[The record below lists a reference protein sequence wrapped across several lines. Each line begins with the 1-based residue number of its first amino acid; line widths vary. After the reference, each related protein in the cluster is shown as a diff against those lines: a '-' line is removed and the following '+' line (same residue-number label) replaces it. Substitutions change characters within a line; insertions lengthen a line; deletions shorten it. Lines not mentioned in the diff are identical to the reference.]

1 MNFYS
6 LNKPI
11 SLQNLV
17 NISVLFWKE
26 ESNITEVSKLIEIK
40 LYGTLYAFWSY
51 HKITFIRLAWLQLA

>member
-1 MNFYS
+1 MVNVTMEELRIMNFYS

-17 NISVLFWKE
+17 NISVLFRKE

-40 LYGTLYAFWSY
+40 LYGTLYAF
-51 HKITFIRLAWLQLA
+51 

>member
-1 MNFYS
+1 MVNVTMEELRTMNFYS

-17 NISVLFWKE
+17 NISVLFRKE

-40 LYGTLYAFWSY
+40 LYGTLYAF
-51 HKITFIRLAWLQLA
+51 

>member
-17 NISVLFWKE
+17 NISALFRKE
-26 ESNITEVSKLIEIK
+26 ESNISEVSKLIEIK
-40 LYGTLYAFWSY
+40 LYGTLYAF
-51 HKITFIRLAWLQLA
+51 